1 MINYK
6 VKIVSNIEDEII
18 DIVYKELLQNKFQF
32 MILKLL
38 DESKYVLTKER
49 SLFRIENEEEFL
61 KEASKDIY
69 YKTVISEEIIK
80 INENDFK
87 LYKYY
92 IDKYKSKMMQKKY
105 NDKYYFGC
113 VAVKTDN
120 GFITT
125 TRGKENFE
133 EYTIVK
139 NVNHEEHIINIIN
152 RKASL
157 NASLLD
163 YLFKNPDV
171 KAIVHLHDFDDTLP
185 YYEYAFPGTV
195 KDTIRDN
202 KQSFNIRYHGLVY
215 LFDRDGTMV

>member
-1 MINYK
+1 MINYIEK
-6 VKIVSNIEDEII
+6 TVSNIKDKTV

-32 MILKLL
+32 IILKLL
-38 DESKYVLTKER
+38 DDSKYVLTKER
-49 SLFRIENEEEFL
+49 SLFRIKNEEEFL
-61 KEASKDIY
+61 KQAYEDVY
-69 YKTVISEEIIK
+69 YKTVISDEVIK
-80 INENDFK
+80 INKDDLK

-92 IDKYKSKMMQKKY
+92 IDKYKDKMMQRKY

-125 TRGKENFE
+125 IRGKENFE

-139 NVNHEEHIINIIN
+139 NVNHDEHIINVIN
-152 RKASL
+152 KKASL
-157 NASLLD
+157 NAPLLD
-163 YLFKNPDV
+163 YLFKNSEV

-195 KDTIRDN
+195 KDTVRNN
-202 KQSFNIRYHGLVY
+202 KQSFNIKYHGLIY
-215 LFDRDGTMV
+215 LFDIDRKIR

>member
-6 VKIVSNIEDEII
+6 VKIVSNIEDETI

-139 NVNHEEHIINIIN
+139 NVNHEEHIINVIN

>member
-92 IDKYKSKMMQKKY
+92 IDKYNSKMMQKKY
-105 NDKYYFGC
+105 NDK
-113 VAVKTDN
+113 
-120 GFITT
+120 
-125 TRGKENFE
+125 
-133 EYTIVK
+133 
-139 NVNHEEHIINIIN
+139 
-152 RKASL
+152 
-157 NASLLD
+157 
-163 YLFKNPDV
+163 
-171 KAIVHLHDFDDTLP
+171 
-185 YYEYAFPGTV
+185 
-195 KDTIRDN
+195 
-202 KQSFNIRYHGLVY
+202 
-215 LFDRDGTMV
+215 

>member
-139 NVNHEEHIINIIN
+139 NVNHEEHIINVIN